1 MEDKNH
7 IYHLIALEYSD
18 HLNKEQQTQ
27 LQYWLEMS
35 VANRSEYNEL
45 VKLLTYYNRLGA
57 MKKINVDQD
66 LLSVKKKLHRQTK
79 KNTFFLNFQRVA
91 AILLIPLLI
100 YTAWS
105 LSKYQEQIEK
115 NISLKTSETSFGLRS
130 QIQLSDGTKVFLN
143 SGSRL
148 TYPDEFTGNSREV
161 QLIGEAYF
169 QVESDK
175 EHPFFVDLN
184 GYKIKATGTKFNISN
199 YPEDKLITTYLE
211 HGNVSLLAYT
221 NDKQSE
227 SLHELKEKELIFLK
241 KDEKQFKVVDTD
253 GSRYLAWIDGALIF
267 KNDNT
272 NDVAARFGRWY
283 NAEIVFDHELLRS
296 DYVFTATFKQESLEE
311 ALKLLSYSSPI
322 TYKVISGSQQ
332 DDSSFSKR
340 KVIISKKR

>member
-7 IYHLIALEYSD
+7 IYHLIALEYSND
-18 HLNKEQQTQ
+18 LNKEQQTQ

-105 LSKYQEQIEK
+105 LSKYQDHFEK
-115 NISLKTSETSFGLRS
+115 NISLKTSETSFGVRS

-283 NAEIVFDHELLRS
+283 NAEIVFDNELLKS

-322 TYKVISGSQQ
+322 TYKIISGSQK